1 MDRLLERL
9 REAFDEPD
17 VASEAR
23 EHLAR
28 AKALGMRSDWHGT
41 EKDLDFGRLVVAV
54 NRILPP
60 GGSIETGVL
69 YGGTSALLIMSCAP
83 GAFHLSIDPY
93 GLLKDEF
100 WGDDS
105 LAWDTARGALRRL
118 HQLADD
124 RGVNYSHY
132 LLDSQT
138 FIRADLLRHPGRF
151 NIVHLDGDHSFPTVT
166 AELLY
171 FTEKL
176 TGPVVFIMDDH
187 DDNFPGVNRA
197 LVGFH
202 DVLTEIFH
210 RRYDRPPEGIVG
222 FSAWLYPGRPAPSP
236 GLRLRRQAPGIASR
250 LVTRLHH
257 RRK

>member
-1 MDRLLERL
+1 MDRLPERL

-23 EHLAR
+23 DHLAR
-28 AKALGMRSDWHGT
+28 AQSLGMLSDWHGT
-41 EKDLDFGRLVVAV
+41 EKELDFSRLVVAV
-54 NRILPP
+54 NRTLAP

-93 GLLKDEF
+93 GLLEDRF

-105 LAWDTARGALRRL
+105 LAWETARGALRRL

-151 NIVHLDGDHSFPTVT
+151 NIVHLDGDHSFPAVT

-176 TGPVVFIMDDH
+176 TEPVVFIMDDH
-187 DDNFPGVNRA
+187 DDTRPGVGQA
-197 LVGFH
+197 LTGFRT
-202 DVLTEIFH
+202 VLTEIFH
-210 RRYDRPPEGIVG
+210 RQYDRPPEGIVG
-222 FSAWLYPGRPAPSP
+222 FSAWLYPGRPPLAP
-236 GLRLRRQAPGIASR
+236 GLRLRRQPTGIASR
-250 LVTRLHH
+250 LATRLRHM
-257 RRK
+257 RK